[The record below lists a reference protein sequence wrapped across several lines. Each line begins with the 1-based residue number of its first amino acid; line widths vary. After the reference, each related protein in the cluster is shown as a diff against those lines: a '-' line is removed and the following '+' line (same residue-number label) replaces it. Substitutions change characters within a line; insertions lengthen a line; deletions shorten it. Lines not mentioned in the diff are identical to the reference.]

1 MTSVPVI
8 RMNWL
13 WSVFVFSQ
21 GSLVAIGQYLSRLS
35 KCMGVPR
42 TRIYDA
48 LCVGGELRPLWAY
61 APSVVEE
68 FRRII
73 SEDESVLY
81 KYRIAGRV

>member
-1 MTSVPVI
+1 MTPVPVI
-8 RMNWL
+8 RIDWL
-13 WSVFVFSQ
+13 GSVFVLSQ

-35 KCMGVPR
+35 KRMGIPR

-48 LCVGGELRPLWAY
+48 LRVGGELRPLWAY

-68 FRRII
+68 FRRIV

-81 KYRIAGRV
+81 KYRRAA